1 MKEHSLIQTIFDSEN
16 TGLELDYTYY
26 KTPVWRKR
34 RDQGHSLQGP
44 VHLGRLAHLS
54 HPRKKYLIS
63 LLENHTLLVVQ
74 FFEVSVFKS
83 ATPII
88 RKV

>member
-1 MKEHSLIQTIFDSEN
+1 MYKMFLKTY
-16 TGLELDYTYY
+16 LEE
-26 KTPVWRKR
+26 KKG
-34 RDQGHSLQGP
+34 QGALPEEPGP
-44 VHLGRLAHLS
+44 PQRSCAPLS
-54 HPRKKYLIS
+54 SSKKYLIS